1 MTEEETFRNKREYS
15 RVSVFI
21 PIEIRL
27 LPLEEHHRVK
37 SRLSGDALLA
47 GFKKLPSI
55 EDQCT
60 AEWLSLLSNKLDT
73 IIRMMTFDHEGFFS
87 LPYMSVNISGGGMS
101 FDSPTAYNPGDI
113 LEIKTLLN
121 TPRPIALYLYGEV
134 VNVERHEDIHAIC
147 TQFVM
152 IDDMLRDEIIRFVFE
167 KEREILREKR
177 RVLF

>member
-1 MTEEETFRNKREYS
+1 MTDKEVFKNQREFS

-21 PIEIRL
+21 PVAIRVL
-27 LPLEEHHRVK
+27 STEDHNRVK
-37 SRLSGDALLA
+37 SRLSGDAVLA

-60 AEWLSLLSNKLDT
+60 AEWLALLNNKLDT

-87 LPYMSVNISGGGMS
+87 LPYMSVNIGGGGMS
-101 FDSPTAYNPGDI
+101 FDSSTTYNIGDI

-121 TPRPIALYLYGEV
+121 TPRPLALYLYGEV
-134 VNVERHEDIHAIC
+134 VNVEPHEGTFTIC
-147 TQFVM
+147 TQFVLM
-152 IDDMLRDEIIRFVFE
+152 DDIIRDEIIRFVFE